1 MVSVFE
7 RDIGTTPLTGISLE
21 MGSYILQLKAPNYE
35 TLSLPIYIP
44 RGEIYMNK
52 NPISGIIEPIQL
64 LEKGTLED
72 SECYVPGGWCIQGAI
87 SNTLNPYRKIW
98 VKSFMIKNFQ
108 SPTTS
113 TFNFL
118 NDISKQEGLE
128 RATLFANRKM
138 DDSLMYATKHNG
150 QYTEFL

>member
-1 MVSVFE
+1 MELAYYDQGKYHNYLSGDGQCHLQTNTVATAAIFRFGELDRRLASVLE

-21 MGSYILQLKAPNYE
+21 MGSYILQLKATNYE

-72 SECYVPGGWCIQGAI
+72 SECYVPGGWCIQ
-87 SNTLNPYRKIW
+87 
-98 VKSFMIKNFQ
+98 
-108 SPTTS
+108 
-113 TFNFL
+113 
-118 NDISKQEGLE
+118 E
-128 RATLFANRKM
+128 
-138 DDSLMYATKHNG
+138 H
-150 QYTEFL
+150 